1 MRESLYFKDDDTRL
15 SFLHG
20 SFVTITNLKK
30 EDLDKL
36 EKFKKNIFD
45 FFK

>member
-1 MRESLYFKDDDTRL
+1 MCIICLIILLMNFILDEIINK
-15 SFLHG
+15 
-20 SFVTITNLKK
+20 LKK

>member
-1 MRESLYFKDDDTRL
+1 MKNLLSNYSESHNFILDEIINK
-15 SFLHG
+15 
-20 SFVTITNLKK
+20 LKK